1 MEVKMKKGYCVN
13 DHPDLIPANYDMNYQ
28 VGMFGTVRD
37 PLFSSKWVNL
47 VPSKRGI
54 IHQPCLAVDANE
66 YDNASAFKWLLDDL
80 GKSNWDN
87 GNPIIVDIWKA
98 QGDQRFNLD
107 HIRVYGSY
115 VAEYYKP
122 KVKPLLRLN
131 VYTWNAYLQ
140 TNRVEAIRLLENFE
154 LLLLQ
159 PGVTKP
165 DSLIDHG
172 LPMYWE
178 HDFGLYKVDET
189 RQWAVS
195 EPVTTPDPEPDP
207 LPVVIGEQTII
218 RKWQI
223 SLFGGLVKG
232 TITAVDE

>member
-1 MEVKMKKGYCVN
+1 MKKGYCIN

-28 VGMFGTVRD
+28 IGMFGTVRD

-122 KVKPLLRLN
+122 KVNPLLRLN

-140 TNRVEAIRLLENFE
+140 TNRIEAIRLLDNYD
-154 LLLLQ
+154 LLLLY
-159 PGVTKP
+159 
-165 DSLIDHG
+165 I
-172 LPMYWE
+172 
-178 HDFGLYKVDET
+178 
-189 RQWAVS
+189 
-195 EPVTTPDPEPDP
+195 
-207 LPVVIGEQTII
+207 
-218 RKWQI
+218 
-223 SLFGGLVKG
+223 
-232 TITAVDE
+232 